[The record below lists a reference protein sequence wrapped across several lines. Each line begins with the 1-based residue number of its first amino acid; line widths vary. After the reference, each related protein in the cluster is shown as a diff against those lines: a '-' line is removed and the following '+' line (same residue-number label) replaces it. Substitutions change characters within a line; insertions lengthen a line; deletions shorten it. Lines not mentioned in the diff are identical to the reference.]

1 MLNIGDVVVY
11 PMHGAGEIA
20 GIEECEIMGE
30 NKSYYVLK
38 LPMGNLKVMIPV
50 DNAENIGLREVIGE
64 DELKEVLT
72 VLKSKPERAKGSWNK
87 RFQSNLD
94 RMKSGDLKE
103 VASVARNLIKQD
115 KERRISSGEKRLM
128 DLAKQ
133 ILVSELVY
141 AANKDIKEVEVWLE
155 ELTAYPHKEQ

>member
-1 MLNIGDVVVY
+1 MLNIGDIVVY

-20 GIEECEIMGE
+20 GIEECEVMGE
-30 NKSYYVLK
+30 HKSYYVLK

-64 DELKEVLT
+64 EELNEVLA
-72 VLKSKPERAKGSWNK
+72 VLKAKPEKAKGSWNK

-133 ILVSELVY
+133 ILVSEFVY
-141 AANKDIKEVEVWLE
+141 AANKDVKEAEAWIE
-155 ELTAYPHKEQ
+155 ELTTYPKK